1 MSDIADILGISHGA
15 AAGRSAGSSSASM
28 GEEAIKIMH
37 ASQAGSAN
45 DFKRKKKPKGTVSSQ
60 LYSVNGCIVQH

>member
-45 DFKRKKKPKGTVSSQ
+45 DFKRKKKPKGSG
-60 LYSVNGCIVQH
+60 NDCIVQHR